1 MRRIPRLKMPGID
14 LSLATH
20 ILRELDHTPFYPVK
34 KREKPGLGSIRKKV

>member
-1 MRRIPRLKMPGID
+1 MRNIPRLKMPGID

-34 KREKPGLGSIRKKV
+34 KERKNQG